1 MTDSTGTSTLLTL
14 PYYRRQ
20 LIMVVDDAVAKQV
33 AAAAESPSNKPE
45 VWQSVLGAAKTGALS
60 GVFLT
65 PALIELA
72 IKAVR
77 NLKERGIKVLTV
89 GHTEAGA
96 VTFPPGHPRGNVLYI
111 GHPAKPQVYYTAAQF
126 HRVTF
131 EHKFSEAI
139 RLLMC
144 LGAVEIRVEFVR
156 GWKRDFAS
164 QLSIPLSPAQS
175 VGASASASVGKQS
188 QENLLFQA
196 TLSKGRHEAI
206 PDDLIWYHHEP
217 TWQNIADG
225 RLNHGLMDFSLTV
238 SYEDDFGINLGLT
251 ASAQRAGMELGGKF
265 EDHQNT
271 VWQIVG
277 KFGPSTP

>member
-1 MTDSTGTSTLLTL
+1 MPDSSSSANLVAL

-20 LIMVVDDAVAKQV
+20 LIAVADDAIAKQL
-33 AAAAESPSNKPE
+33 AAAAENPNPKQD
-45 VWQSVLGAAKTGALS
+45 VWSGILKVAALGVGGSVAAAL
-60 GVFLT
+60 T
-65 PALIELA
+65 EIA

-77 NLKERGIKVLTV
+77 DLKERGINVLTI
-89 GHTEAGA
+89 GNSEASTL
-96 VTFPPGHPRGNVLYI
+96 TFPPGHPRSNVLYI
-111 GHPAKPQVYYTAAQF
+111 GHPAKPHVYYTAAQF

-139 RLLMC
+139 RILMC
-144 LGAVEIRVEFVR
+144 LGATHIKVEFIR
-156 GWKRDFAS
+156 GWKRDFAA
-164 QLSIPLSPAQS
+164 QLSVPLGPAPAAS
-175 VGASASASVGKQS
+175 VSASVGTQS
-188 QENLLFQA
+188 RENLLFEA
-196 TLSKGRHEAI
+196 TLCSNRLAAL
-206 PDDLIWYHHEP
+206 PDDLIWYAHEP

-271 VWQIVG
+271 VWQVVG
-277 KFGPSTP
+277 KFSHSPS